1 MAGEQADQA
10 DQAEDMH
17 RRTVSSP
24 TGKPEVLD
32 RSTFSDDGASKAPSI
47 LNFKRVL
54 SVDSGSSFLADLAAS
69 QQRCPVRALLVRVQS
84 TSSETRVSFLE
95 KWSPSYQSSLTWL
108 TAPHSLSGNSQLY
121 PQHHGLSAE
130 SERLGKAAHV

>member
-54 SVDSGSSFLADLAAS
+54 SVDSGSTFLADLAAS
-69 QQRCPVRALLVRVQS
+69 QQTCPVRALLVRVKS

-95 KWSPSYQSSLTWL
+95 KWSPSYPSSLTWL
-108 TAPHSLSGNSQLY
+108 TAPHSLSGYSQLY
-121 PQHHGLSAE
+121 PQHNGLSAE